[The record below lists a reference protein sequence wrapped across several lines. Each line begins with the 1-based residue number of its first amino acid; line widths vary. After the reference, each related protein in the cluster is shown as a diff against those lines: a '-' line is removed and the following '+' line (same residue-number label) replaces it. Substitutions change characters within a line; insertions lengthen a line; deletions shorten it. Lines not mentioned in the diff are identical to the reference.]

1 MKKEERSVTRILIS
15 GLAGVLIFLIIL
27 AVLGYF
33 SASFAAPIPA
43 IIDFLYMNAALIVF
57 FSLILMVADIFGTF
71 PFPANLPGPIFS
83 AIGAVLI
90 LAFIFNMFIF
100 VYRSYLPIPYP
111 LDIVAVILYPLVF
124 IIVLIAGYVHIFSRV
139 AEKERK
145 AGRTA
150 AEAGAPAG
158 GKTWDEI
165 GAEFRDMIYD
175 TFHRIRE
182 EINRN
187 KGT

>member
-1 MKKEERSVTRILIS
+1 MKKEERSVTRILVS
-15 GLAGVLIFLIIL
+15 GLLGVLIFLIIL

-43 IIDFLYMNAALIVF
+43 IIDFLYSNAALIVF

-83 AIGAVLI
+83 AIGSVLI
-90 LAFIFNMFIF
+90 LAFIFNVFIF

-111 LDIVAVILYPLVF
+111 LDWIAFILYPLVF
-124 IIVLIAGYVHIFSRV
+124 IIVLVAGYVHIFSRL

-145 AGRTA
+145 EERTA
-150 AEAGAPAG
+150 AEAGTPSAG

-182 EINRN
+182 EINR
-187 KGT
+187 K